1 MPSRIIIGLAF
12 SLSALM
18 PLAAQAAGDAKAGAA
33 VYQAQCAMCHAVA
46 PGVVGIGPSLAG
58 IYGKPAASG
67 TGYQFSSALT
77 GAHIV
82 WTSDALGKFLTSP
95 QADVPGTKMPYAGLT
110 DATQRANVIAY
121 VASLPGS

>member
-1 MPSRIIIGLAF
+1 MIGLSF
-12 SLSALM
+12 SIAAMM

-33 VYQAQCAMCHAVA
+33 VYQAQCAMCHAVT
-46 PGVVGIGPSLAG
+46 PGIVGIGPSLAG

-67 TGYQFSSALT
+67 GGYDYSSALM

-95 QADVPGTKMPYAGLT
+95 QADVAGTKMPFAGLT
-110 DATQRANVIAY
+110 DATQRADVIAY
-121 VASLPGS
+121 IASLPAS